1 MKFSLTVLIVSLFF
15 YIEAYNQSTIIFSE
29 DFEISNKQELLKKW
43 VEASNLAGMNL
54 STEKPPSST
63 GSKSL
68 MITYNPERNNGGH
81 LYKTFDKD
89 YNQLFVRFYCKFS
102 GNHSPVNQFVKLG
115 GYNPLTQFSQKDF
128 NQLPNGDDRFSAGPI
143 VRSDFGFWDL
153 NVNWMNMKINPDT
166 IVLPNHFNPNP
177 PSSANTNK
185 WYCVE
190 FMIKL
195 NEPVSSSNGELALW
209 IDGRKIIHLGQGFPN
224 GYWENENFF
233 PSTDNSSF
241 EGFQWRKDDN
251 LKINY
256 LWILYYL
263 TNGTSGKR
271 DTVWFDDIVVATN
284 YIGPIGGS
292 DIISTQG
299 SSNIRIIYNHN
310 TMSIYIDGLEP
321 DESINEVN
329 IFNLLGQK
337 VLSLNYDLENSV
349 SKSEICLNQYNLEKC
364 LYFVN
369 LITSKNTYSKKL
381 FIMPY

>member
-1 MKFSLTVLIVSLFF
+1 
-15 YIEAYNQSTIIFSE
+15 
-29 DFEISNKQELLKKW
+29 
-43 VEASNLAGMNL
+43 
-54 STEKPPSST
+54 
-63 GSKSL
+63 
-68 MITYNPERNNGGH
+68 
-81 LYKTFDKD
+81 
-89 YNQLFVRFYCKFS
+89 
-102 GNHSPVNQFVKLG
+102 
-115 GYNPLTQFSQKDF
+115 LTQFSQKDF

-224 GYWENENFF
+224 GYWEKENFF

-256 LWILYYL
+256 LWLLYYL
-263 TNGTSGKR
+263 TNGKSGKR

-292 DIISTQG
+292 DINPTQG
-299 SSNIRIIYNHN
+299 SSEKKIIFNHK
-310 TMSIYIDGLEP
+310 TMSIELNGLEP
-321 DESINEVN
+321 VESINEIY
-329 IFNLLGQK
+329 IFDLLGKK
-337 VLSLNYDLENSV
+337 VIDLNFPLANGFPISGIPLS
-349 SKSEICLNQYNLEKC
+349 QYNMNRG
-364 LYFVN
+364 LYY
-369 LITSKNTYSKKL
+369 LILKTTKRTYSTKIL
-381 FIMPY
+381 IFPG

>member
-1 MKFSLTVLIVSLFF
+1 MKISLTILIVTLLF
-15 YIEAYNQSTIIFSE
+15 YIDSYSQNTIIFSE
-29 DFEISNKQELLKKW
+29 DFEILNKQELLKKW
-43 VEASNLAGMNL
+43 VEISNLSGMNL
-54 STEKPPSST
+54 SNEKPPSST

-68 MITYNPERNNGGH
+68 MITYNPDRNNGGH
-81 LYKTFDKD
+81 LFKTFDKD

-102 GNHSPVNQFVKLG
+102 GNHSPLNQFVKLG

-177 PSSANTNK
+177 PSSAITNK

-195 NEPVSSSNGELALW
+195 NEPANSSNGELALW

-224 GYWENENFF
+224 GYWEKENFF

-256 LWILYYL
+256 LWLLYYL

-292 DIISTQG
+292 DINPTQE
-299 SSNIRIIYNHN
+299 SSEKKIIFNHK
-310 TMSIYIDGLEP
+310 TMSIELNVLEP
-321 DESINEVN
+321 DESINEIY
-329 IFNLLGQK
+329 IFDLLGKK
-337 VLSLNYDLENSV
+337 VIDLNFPLADGFPISGIPLS
-349 SKSEICLNQYNLEKC
+349 QYNMNRG
-364 LYFVN
+364 LYY
-369 LITSKNTYSKKL
+369 LILKTTKRTYSTKIL
-381 FIMPY
+381 IFPG